1 MGIFEK
7 ATRQKLRFEFRGTLT
22 TEDLWDLSTNN
33 IDLIYQELMG
43 KKETSNKATLKKETT
58 ETAAQKELDL
68 KIEIIIHIFNVK
80 TDEEKAAKE
89 KAEKAAKIKELKLL
103 ASEKAREE
111 QKGKSL
117 EEINKMIQELES

>member
-43 KKETSNKATLKKETT
+43 KKETSNKATLKKETI

-68 KIEIIIHIFNVK
+68 KIEIITHIFNVK

>member
-1 MGIFEK
+1 MKYSNQMLNEDNRKYFEKCINSIVNMGIDF
-7 ATRQKLRFEFRGTLT
+7 KLQNQFR
-22 TEDLWDLSTNN
+22 
-33 IDLIYQELMG
+33 
-43 KKETSNKATLKKETT
+43 KE
-58 ETAAQKELDL
+58 
-68 KIEIIIHIFNVK
+68 HIS
-80 TDEEKAAKE
+80 KE

>member
-68 KIEIIIHIFNVK
+68 KIEIITHIFNVK